1 MSLLDHLR
9 STRAAERNGAPAA
22 TPPEPPVVEQPP
34 TSAEPPPTPLPAP
47 APVAPPSAAVLPPAQ
62 TPRLAARQGRTE
74 ALVELRSK
82 VHEELIHELDP
93 AQLTGDTGPAS
104 PARRAVEQAAEE
116 RIALADP
123 ALGRVDR
130 LRLASE
136 IADEV
141 LGLGPLEPLLRDPTI
156 TEIMVNAYD
165 RVYFERGG
173 MIQRADTSFRD
184 DAHILNTIDKILR
197 PVSRR
202 LDDSSP
208 MVDARL
214 PDGSRVNAVVPPLA
228 VHGPSLTIRKFSR
241 ELLSADDLVRLGTL
255 SRATLEF
262 LSAAVRVRA
271 NIVVSGGT
279 GTGKTTL
286 LNLLSAYIP
295 SQERI
300 VTIEDPAELQIK
312 HEDWV
317 SLETR
322 PPNIEGKGQVL
333 QRDLVKNAL
342 RMRPDRII
350 VGECRGEE
358 AFDMLQA
365 MNTGH
370 DGSLTTVHAN
380 SPRDAIARIENMVL
394 MAVDLPIVAIR
405 EQIASGINLLIH
417 LARLQDGS
425 RRVTHVSEIVDL
437 QASVVSMHDIFEF
450 QGRGV
455 DAHGRVLGQL
465 QPTGLRPRLLD
476 RLGQFGEHIPL
487 DLFLPRIARDDGLA
501 QGA

>member
-1 MSLLDHLR
+1 MSLLEHLR
-9 STRAAERNGAPAA
+9 TNKPAA
-22 TPPEPPVVEQPP
+22 PVVAPRPAVAAPTQTVSAPQLAAAPP
-34 TSAEPPPTPLPAP
+34 PPPPTVEPQRN
-47 APVAPPSAAVLPPAQ
+47 VRSV
-62 TPRLAARQGRTE
+62 RQE
-74 ALVELRSK
+74 ALNELKSR

-93 AQLTGDTGPAS
+93 EQLLGDTSFTS
-104 PARRAVEQAAEE
+104 PARRAVEQAADE
-116 RIALADP
+116 RLAVADGT
-123 ALGRVDR
+123 LGRLDR
-130 LRLASE
+130 ARLASE

-141 LGLGPLEPLLRDPTI
+141 LGFGPLEPLLRDPTI
-156 TEIMVNAYD
+156 TEVMVNRFD
-165 RVYFERGG
+165 RVYFERAGI
-173 MIQRADTSFRD
+173 IQRSDTTFRD
-184 DAHILNTIDKILR
+184 DSHVLNIIDKILR

-214 PDGSRVNAVVPPLA
+214 PDGSRVNAVIPPLA

-255 SRATLEF
+255 TRSTLEF
-262 LSAAVRVRA
+262 LAACVRVRA
-271 NIVVSGGT
+271 NIVISGGT

-286 LNLLSAYIP
+286 LNLLSEYIQP
-295 SQERI
+295 HERI
-300 VTIEDPAELQIK
+300 VTIEDPAELQVN

-322 PPNIEGKGQVL
+322 PPNIEGKGQVA
-333 QRDLVKNAL
+333 QRDLVRNAL

-350 VGECRGEE
+350 VGECRAGE

-380 SPRDAIARIENMVL
+380 SPRDALSRIENMVL
-394 MAVDLPIVAIR
+394 MAVDLPIGAIR
-405 EQIASGINLLIH
+405 EQIAAGVNLLIQ

-425 RRVTHVSEIVDL
+425 RRVTHITEIVGM
-437 QASVVSMHDIFEF
+437 QGQIVSMHDIFEF

-455 DAHGRVLGQL
+455 DTHGRIVGHL
-465 QPTGLRPRLLD
+465 QPTGLRPHLLD
-476 RLGQFGEHIPL
+476 RLNQYGEHVPL
-487 DLFLPRIARDDGLA
+487 EMFLPLA
-501 QGA
+501 PGNVEAQAG

>member
-1 MSLLDHLR
+1 MSLLDHIR
-9 STRAAERNGAPAA
+9 SSSHSNGASPESPPESQAEAIDPAA
-22 TPPEPPVVEQPP
+22 ASEPTVDAQARLRLPV
-34 TSAEPPPTPLPAP
+34 
-47 APVAPPSAAVLPPAQ
+47 
-62 TPRLAARQGRTE
+62 RNE
-74 ALVELRSK
+74 ALIEIKTR
-82 VHEELIHELDP
+82 VHEQLIHELDP
-93 AQLTGDTGPAS
+93 EQLQGDISVTS

-116 RIALADP
+116 GIATADP
-123 ALGRVDR
+123 TLGRLER
-130 LRLASE
+130 QRLASE

-141 LGLGPLEPLLRDPTI
+141 LGFGPLEPLLRDPTI
-156 TEIMVNAYD
+156 TEVMVNSWD
-165 RVYFERGG
+165 RVYYERAG
-173 MIQRADTSFRD
+173 IIYRSDTTFRD
-184 DAHILNTIDKILR
+184 DTHVLNTIDKILR

-214 PDGSRVNAVVPPLA
+214 PDGSRVNAVIPPLA

-241 ELLSADDLVRLGTL
+241 ELLTADDLVRLGTL
-255 SRATLEF
+255 GRTTLDF
-262 LSAAVRVRA
+262 LGACVRA
-271 NIVVSGGT
+271 RGNVLVSGGT

-286 LNLLSAYIP
+286 LNLLSAFIP
-295 SQERI
+295 SRERI

-350 VGECRGEE
+350 VGECRGGE

-370 DGSLTTVHAN
+370 DGSLTTIHAN
-380 SPRDAIARIENMVL
+380 SPRDALSRIENMVL
-394 MAVDLPIVAIR
+394 MAVELPITAIR
-405 EQIASGINLLIH
+405 EQIASGINLLVH
-417 LARLQDGS
+417 LSRLQDGT
-425 RRVTHVSEIVDL
+425 RRVTHISEIVGMQGGL
-437 QASVVSMHDIFEF
+437 VSMHDIFEF

-455 DAHGRVLGQL
+455 DAQARIVGQL
-465 QPTGLRPRLLD
+465 QPTGLRPHFLD
-476 RLGQFGEHIPL
+476 RLLQYGEQVPVEW
-487 DLFLPRIARDDGLA
+487 FLPLGVVNESARTV
-501 QGA
+501 

>member
-1 MSLLDHLR
+1 MSLLEHLR
-9 STRAAERNGAPAA
+9 SASKAPLAPDPPRLA
-22 TPPEPPVVEQPP
+22 PPAFGDSSPPEPAV
-34 TSAEPPPTPLPAP
+34 PTPLPAIE
-47 APVAPPSAAVLPPAQ
+47 APRPRPP
-62 TPRLAARQGRTE
+62 GRSG
-74 ALVELRSK
+74 ALMELKSR

-93 AQLTGDTGPAS
+93 EQLVGDLSFTS
-104 PARRAVEQAAEE
+104 PVRRAVEQAAEE
-116 RIALADP
+116 RIGVVDAT
-123 ALGRVDR
+123 LGRQER

-156 TEIMVNAYD
+156 TEVMVNSWD

-173 MIQRADTSFRD
+173 LIQRADTTFRD
-184 DAHILNTIDKILR
+184 DGHVLNIIDKILR

-214 PDGSRVNAVVPPLA
+214 PDGSRVNAVIPPLA

-241 ELLSADDLVRLGTL
+241 ELLAAEDLVRLGTL
-255 SRATLEF
+255 GKATLEF
-262 LSAAVRVRA
+262 LTACVRSRA
-271 NIVVSGGT
+271 NVLISGGT

-295 SQERI
+295 ARERI
-300 VTIEDPAELQIK
+300 VTIEDPAELQVK

-322 PPNIEGKGQVL
+322 PPNIEGKGEVV

-350 VGECRGEE
+350 IGECRGGE

-370 DGSLTTVHAN
+370 DGSLSTIHAN
-380 SPRDAIARIENMVL
+380 SPRDALSRIENMVL
-394 MAVDLPIVAIR
+394 MAVDLPVTAIR
-405 EQIASGINLLIH
+405 EQIASGINLLVH
-417 LARLQDGS
+417 LSRLQDGS
-425 RRVTHVSEIVDL
+425 RRVTHVTEIVGM
-437 QASVVSMHDIFEF
+437 QGGIISMHDIFEF

-455 DAHGRVLGQL
+455 DSQGRIVGQL
-465 QPTGLRPRLLD
+465 QPTGLRPHFLD
-476 RLGQFGEHIPL
+476 RLNQFGEHVPVEW
-487 DLFLPRIARDDGLA
+487 FLPLAHNAVDG
-501 QGA
+501 

>member
-1 MSLLDHLR
+1 MSLLEHLR
-9 STRAAERNGAPAA
+9 SSSRATTPAKPAP
-22 TPPEPPVVEQPP
+22 TPEPAVV
-34 TSAEPPPTPLPAP
+34 SKPPPVPE
-47 APVAPPSAAVLPPAQ
+47 AV
-62 TPRLAARQGRTE
+62 PRVRSVVRNE
-74 ALVELRSK
+74 AHLELK
-82 VHEELIHELDP
+82 THVHEELIHELDP
-93 AQLTGDTGPAS
+93 TQLMGDLSFTS

-116 RIALADP
+116 RITLADP
-123 ALGRVDR
+123 SLGRQDR

-156 TEIMVNAYD
+156 TEVMVNAWD
-165 RVYFERGG
+165 RVYFERNG
-173 MIQRADTSFRD
+173 IIHRADTSFRD
-184 DAHILNTIDKILR
+184 DSHVLNIIDKILR

-214 PDGSRVNAVVPPLA
+214 PDGSRVNAVIPPLA

-241 ELLSADDLVRLGTL
+241 ELLAAEDLVRLGTL
-255 SRATLEF
+255 GRSTLDF
-262 LSAAVRVRA
+262 LSACVRARA
-271 NIVVSGGT
+271 NILVAGGT

-286 LNLLSAYIP
+286 LNLLSAFIP
-295 SQERI
+295 PSERI
-300 VTIEDPAELQIK
+300 VTIEDPAELQVK

-350 VGECRGEE
+350 VGECRGGE

-370 DGSLTTVHAN
+370 DGSLTTIHAN
-380 SPRDAIARIENMVL
+380 SPRDALSRIENMVL
-394 MAVDLPIVAIR
+394 MAVELPISAIR
-405 EQIASGINLLIH
+405 EQIASGINLLVH
-417 LARLQDGS
+417 LSRLQDGS
-425 RRVTHVSEIVDL
+425 RRVTHVTEIVGM
-437 QASVVSMHDIFEF
+437 QGGVISMHDIFEF

-455 DAHGRVLGQL
+455 DAQGHIVGNL
-465 QPTGLRPRLLD
+465 QPTGLRPHVLD
-476 RLGQFGEHIPL
+476 RLTQYGEHVPIEW
-487 DLFLPRIARDDGLA
+487 FLPLANPATDGAR
-501 QGA
+501 GA

>member
-1 MSLLDHLR
+1 
-9 STRAAERNGAPAA
+9 
-22 TPPEPPVVEQPP
+22 
-34 TSAEPPPTPLPAP
+34 
-47 APVAPPSAAVLPPAQ
+47 
-62 TPRLAARQGRTE
+62 
-74 ALVELRSK
+74 
-82 VHEELIHELDP
+82 
-93 AQLTGDTGPAS
+93 
-104 PARRAVEQAAEE
+104 
-116 RIALADP
+116 LADTNV
-123 ALGRVDR
+123 GRQDR

-141 LGLGPLEPLLRDPTI
+141 LGFGPLEPLLRDPTI
-156 TEIMVNAYD
+156 TEVMVNAWD
-165 RVYFERGG
+165 RVYFERSG
-173 MIQRADTSFRD
+173 IIYRADTSFRD
-184 DAHILNTIDKILR
+184 DSHVLNIIDKILR

-214 PDGSRVNAVVPPLA
+214 PDGSRVNAVIPPLA

-241 ELLSADDLVRLGTL
+241 ELLAAEDLVRLGTL
-255 SRATLEF
+255 GRSTLDFLGACVRA
-262 LSAAVRVRA
+262 RA

-286 LNLLSAYIP
+286 LNLLSSFIP
-295 SQERI
+295 GHERI

-370 DGSLTTVHAN
+370 DGSLSTIHAN
-380 SPRDAIARIENMVL
+380 SPRDALSRIENMVL
-394 MAVDLPIVAIR
+394 MAVELPIMAIR
-405 EQIASGINLLIH
+405 EQISSGINLLVH
-417 LARLQDGS
+417 LSRMQDGS
-425 RRVTHVSEIVDL
+425 RRVTHLTEIVGM
-437 QASVVSMHDIFEF
+437 QGGVISMHDIFEF
-450 QGRGV
+450 QGRGI
-455 DAHGRVLGQL
+455 DAQGQVLGQL
-465 QPTGLRPRLLD
+465 TATGLRPHCLD
-476 RLGQFGEHIPL
+476 RLAQYGEHVPVEW
-487 DLFLPRIARDDGLA
+487 FLPGAGGLEVRPKS
-501 QGA
+501 GS

>member
-1 MSLLDHLR
+1 MSLLEHLKTNKAPPPL
-9 STRAAERNGAPAA
+9 SNGATPATAPAA
-22 TPPEPPVVEQPP
+22 VVDAPPL
-34 TSAEPPPTPLPAP
+34 AEPQSASPREQVATAAPTTPTPTGA
-47 APVAPPSAAVLPPAQ
+47 ATRQVARI
-62 TPRLAARQGRTE
+62 TRNE
-74 ALVELRSK
+74 AFVELRTR

-93 AQLTGDTGPAS
+93 AQLTGETGPSS
-104 PARRAVEQAAEE
+104 PARRAVEQAADE

-123 ALGRVDR
+123 TLGRIDR
-130 LRLASE
+130 MRLASE

-141 LGLGPLEPLLRDPTI
+141 LGLGPLEPLLRDATI

-165 RVYFERGG
+165 RVYFERNG
-173 MIQRADTSFRD
+173 MIHRAETSFRD
-184 DAHILNTIDKILR
+184 DAHVLNTIDKILR

-241 ELLSADDLVRLGTL
+241 ELLAADDLVRMGTL
-255 SRATLEF
+255 SRQTLEF
-262 LSAAVRVRA
+262 LAACVRVRA

-286 LNLLSAYIP
+286 LNLLSEYIP
-295 SQERI
+295 GNERI

-322 PPNIEGKGQVL
+322 PSNIEGKGQVL

-350 VGECRGEE
+350 VGECRAGE

-380 SPRDAIARIENMVL
+380 SPRDALARIENMVL
-394 MAVDLPIVAIR
+394 MAVELPITAIR
-405 EQIASGINLLIH
+405 EQIASGINLLVH
-417 LARLQDGS
+417 LARLQDGT
-425 RRVTHVSEIVDL
+425 RRITHVSEIVGI
-437 QASVVSMHDIFEF
+437 QANIVSMHDIFEF

-455 DAHGRVLGQL
+455 DAQGRILGHL
-465 QPTGLRPRLLD
+465 QPTGLRPHLLD
-476 RLGQFGEHIPL
+476 RLSQFGEHIPL
-487 DLFLPRIARDDGLA
+487 ETFLPMMAGHEAA
-501 QGA
+501 QQSA

>member
-9 STRAAERNGAPAA
+9 SASRTDADPGPPRPAPPSSNGQASRAAEVFVAPV
-22 TPPEPPVVEQPP
+22 P
-34 TSAEPPPTPLPAP
+34 PPPTEG
-47 APVAPPSAAVLPPAQ
+47 
-62 TPRLAARQGRTE
+62 PRPRITVRNDG
-74 ALVELRSK
+74 LVELKTR

-93 AQLTGDTGPAS
+93 AQLADDTSYTS

-116 RIALADP
+116 RIAQIDGT
-123 ALGRVDR
+123 LGRQDR

-141 LGLGPLEPLLRDPTI
+141 LGFGPLEPLLRDPTI
-156 TEIMVNAYD
+156 TEVMVNSWD
-165 RVYFERGG
+165 RVYFERTGI
-173 MIQRADTSFRD
+173 IQRADTTFRD
-184 DAHILNTIDKILR
+184 DTHVLNIIDKILR

-214 PDGSRVNAVVPPLA
+214 PDGSRVNAVIPPLA

-241 ELLSADDLVRLGTL
+241 ELLTAEDLVRLGTL
-255 SRATLEF
+255 GRSTLEF
-262 LSAAVRVRA
+262 LGACVRSRG
-271 NIVVSGGT
+271 NLLVSGGT
-279 GTGKTTL
+279 GTGKTTM

-295 SQERI
+295 AHERI
-300 VTIEDPAELQIK
+300 VTIEDPAELQIH

-322 PPNIEGKGQVL
+322 PPNIEGKGQVV

-350 VGECRGEE
+350 VGECRGGE

-370 DGSLTTVHAN
+370 DGSLTTIHAN
-380 SPRDAIARIENMVL
+380 SPRDALSRVENMVL
-394 MAVDLPIVAIR
+394 MAVELPITAIR
-405 EQIASGINLLIH
+405 EQIASGINLIVH
-417 LARLQDGS
+417 LSRLQDGS
-425 RRVTHVSEIVDL
+425 RRVTHVTEIVGT
-437 QASVVSMHDIFEF
+437 QAGVVSMHDIFEF

-455 DAHGRVLGQL
+455 DAQGRIVGQL
-465 QPTGLRPRLLD
+465 QPTGLRPHILD
-476 RLGQFGEHIPL
+476 RLTQFGEQVPL
-487 DLFLPRIARDDGLA
+487 EWFLPTVRVEGDG
-501 QGA
+501 

>member
-1 MSLLDHLR
+1 MSLLEHLR
-9 STRAAERNGAPAA
+9 SNSRASAPVKPAPPP
-22 TPPEPPVVEQPP
+22 PPEPVV
-34 TSAEPPPTPLPAP
+34 
-47 APVAPPSAAVLPPAQ
+47 VAPPPAGSEA
-62 TPRLAARQGRTE
+62 AARARGVVRNE
-74 ALVELRSK
+74 AQVELKAR

-93 AQLTGDTGPAS
+93 EQLVGDLSFTS

-116 RIALADP
+116 RLALADGN
-123 ALGRVDR
+123 LGRQDR

-156 TEIMVNAYD
+156 TEVMVNAWD
-165 RVYFERGG
+165 RVYFERNG
-173 MIQRADTSFRD
+173 IIYRADTAFRD
-184 DAHILNTIDKILR
+184 DSHVLNIIDKILR

-214 PDGSRVNAVVPPLA
+214 PDGSRVNAVIPPLA

-241 ELLSADDLVRLGTL
+241 ELLSANDLVRLGTL
-255 SRATLEF
+255 SRPTLDF
-262 LSAAVRVRA
+262 LSACVRARA
-271 NIVVSGGT
+271 NILVSGGT

-286 LNLLSAYIP
+286 LNLLSAFIP
-295 SQERI
+295 SHERI

-322 PPNIEGKGQVL
+322 PPNIEGKGQVV

-350 VGECRGEE
+350 VGECRGGE

-370 DGSLTTVHAN
+370 DGSLSTIHAN
-380 SPRDAIARIENMVL
+380 SPRDALSRIENMVL
-394 MAVDLPIVAIR
+394 MAVELPIGAIR
-405 EQIASGINLLIH
+405 EQIASGINLLVH
-417 LARLQDGS
+417 LSRMQDGS
-425 RRVTHVSEIVDL
+425 RRVTHVTEIVGM
-437 QASVVSMHDIFEF
+437 QSGVVSMHDIFEF

-455 DAHGRVLGQL
+455 DAQGQIVGHL
-465 QPTGLRPRLLD
+465 QPTGLRPHFLD
-476 RLGQFGEHIPL
+476 RLTQYGEQVPIEW
-487 DLFLPRIARDDGLA
+487 FLPLAGANDAAR
-501 QGA
+501 GA